1 MRDGENISLHPS
13 ISPPLVRSIKI
24 TESPS
29 AMLRKLLIL
38 FIALTIPFLLVVA
51 NIRLVANPW
60 FIQFEYNRSG
70 FPADPY
76 GFTLEQRTPL
86 GLAGL
91 YSVVPEGAG
100 LIELEQA
107 KLPNGEP
114 AFIAREIKHMRD
126 VRNLMAVV
134 FPLALIIGGAL
145 IVLAIVF
152 RKSPRYNDT
161 VPLGLRAGAVLTL
174 ILLAGLIAYILIN
187 FDAFFLQ
194 FHQLFFE
201 GDSFA
206 FRYDDTLIR
215 LYPEQLWSDASILIG
230 GLTGVMAAALLAAS
244 WWWLKRL
251 YTLKCKRPNR
261 L

>member
-1 MRDGENISLHPS
+1 
-13 ISPPLVRSIKI
+13 
-24 TESPS
+24 
-29 AMLRKLLIL
+29 MLRRILIVA
-38 FIALTIPFLLVVA
+38 IALTIPFLLVVA

-60 FIQFEYNRSG
+60 FIQFEYNRPG
-70 FPADPY
+70 FPADVY

-86 GLAGL
+86 ALAGL

-100 LIELEQA
+100 LTLLEQA

-114 AFIAREIKHMRD
+114 AFNTRESKHMQD
-126 VRNLMAVV
+126 VRVLMATV
-134 FPLALIIGGAL
+134 FPLALIVGSVL

-152 RKSPRYNDT
+152 SKSPAYRDT
-161 VPLGLRAGAVLTL
+161 VPQGLRAGASLTL
-174 ILLAGLIAYILIN
+174 ILLAGLIGYILIN

-230 GLTGVMAAALLAAS
+230 VLTGVLAAVLLAVS
-244 WWWLKRL
+244 WWWLRRVKRA
-251 YTLKCKRPNR
+251 T
-261 L
+261 

>member
-1 MRDGENISLHPS
+1 
-13 ISPPLVRSIKI
+13 
-24 TESPS
+24 
-29 AMLRKLLIL
+29 
-38 FIALTIPFLLVVA
+38 VVG

-60 FIQFEYNRSG
+60 FINFEYNRPG
-70 FPADPY
+70 FPDDGY
-76 GFTLEQRTPL
+76 GFKREQRTPL
-86 GLAGL
+86 ALAGL

-107 KLPNGEP
+107 RLPNGEP
-114 AFIAREIKHMRD
+114 AFTAREIKHMQD
-126 VRNLMAVV
+126 VRILMAQV
-134 FPLALIIGGAL
+134 FPAATIIVAAL
-145 IVLAIVF
+145 IVLAIAF
-152 RKSPRYNDT
+152 RKSETYRDT
-161 VPLGLRAGAVLTL
+161 VPQGVRAGATLTL

-230 GLTGVMAAALLAAS
+230 VLTGVMAAVLLAIS
-244 WWWLKRL
+244 WWWFKRV
-251 YTLKCKRPNR
+251 KRTA
-261 L
+261 

>member
-1 MRDGENISLHPS
+1 MLKK
-13 ISPPLVRSIKI
+13 PLIV
-24 TESPS
+24 
-29 AMLRKLLIL
+29 L
-38 FIALTIPFLLVVA
+38 IALTIPFLLVVA

-60 FIQFEYNRSG
+60 FIQFEYNRPG
-70 FPADPY
+70 FPADVY

-86 GLAGL
+86 ALAGL

-100 LIELEQA
+100 MIKLEQA

-114 AFIAREIKHMRD
+114 AFIAREIKHMLD
-126 VRNLMAVV
+126 VRVLMAKV
-134 FPLALIIGGAL
+134 FPLALIIGGVL

-152 RKSPRYNDT
+152 RKNQTYRDT
-161 VPLGLRAGAVLTL
+161 VPRGLRAGSILTL
-174 ILLAGLIAYILIN
+174 SLLAGLITYILIN

-215 LYPEQLWSDASILIG
+215 LYPEQLWNDASILIG
-230 GLTGVMAAALLAAS
+230 VLIGVMAVALLAVS
-244 WWWLKRL
+244 WWWLK
-251 YTLKCKRPNR
+251 KVKRTA
-261 L
+261 

>member
-1 MRDGENISLHPS
+1 
-13 ISPPLVRSIKI
+13 
-24 TESPS
+24 
-29 AMLRKLLIL
+29 MLRKILIAV
-38 FIALTIPFLLVVA
+38 IALTVPFLLVVG

-60 FIQFEYNRSG
+60 FIQLEYNRPG
-70 FPADPY
+70 FPDDVY
-76 GFTLEQRTPL
+76 GFTREQRTPL
-86 GLAGL
+86 AMAGL

-100 LIELEQA
+100 MIELEQA

-114 AFIAREIKHMRD
+114 AFTAREIKHMED
-126 VRNLMAVV
+126 VRVLMAKV

-152 RKSPRYNDT
+152 RKNPRYNDT
-161 VPLGLRAGAVLTL
+161 VPQGLRAGATLTL

-187 FDAFFLQ
+187 FDSFFLQ

-215 LYPEQLWSDASILIG
+215 LYPEQFWSDASILIG
-230 GLTGVMAAALLAAS
+230 VLTGVLAVALLAIS
-244 WWWLKRL
+244 WWWLKRIDR
-251 YTLKCKRPNR
+251 TA
-261 L
+261 